1 MQGDSEKC
9 LGAGMDDYVSKP
21 VQLEALAAADHD
33 VTPIATMEFIT
44 TPSEPPWSS
53 RSQMSRFR
61 IVSVRVKHIVRIGEH
76 IADPVVPFL
85 AGSLTRPDL

>member
-33 VTPIATMEFIT
+33 VTPIAYTGFIT
-44 TPSEPPWSS
+44 TLVRSAVARAQNEPIPY
-53 RSQMSRFR
+53 R
-61 IVSVRVKHIVRIGEH
+61 VRVGEAH
-76 IADPVVPFL
+76 IA
-85 AGSLTRPDL
+85 RR